1 MMSPNT
7 GTGSEQRGL
16 RPEPLQAAREYAAR
30 KRAAVEQRCAD
41 ADIRFYPMVI
51 EVTGGIETA
60 TALPTLHRIAEA
72 VAEVEGGDLSKIKAD
87 LLQRLSLEV
96 ARSAARAV
104 LRRSPPALADKGGA
118 SVNFLLGEGSL
129 DEPAWQ

>member
-1 MMSPNT
+1 M
-7 GTGSEQRGL
+7 
-16 RPEPLQAAREYAAR
+16 
-30 KRAAVEQRCAD
+30 
-41 ADIRFYPMVI
+41 
-51 EVTGGIETA
+51 TGGIEKT

-104 LRRSPPALADKGGA
+104 LRRTPPALADNRGA
-118 SVNFLLGEGSL
+118 SATFLLGEGSL
-129 DEPAWQ
+129 DGPAWQ